1 MEVNRD
7 WAGVVILYGG
17 KQGLGWSSNIV
28 WR

>member
-17 KQGLGWSSNIV
+17 EQGVGWSSNSV
-28 WR
+28 CR